1 MGLLP
6 EELTEGVNTKI
17 DFDKMR
23 LLGMHLVEYA
33 DRYSVEKDELRTLL
47 RMIGL

>member
-6 EELTEGVNTKI
+6 ENMTEGVGAQI
-17 DFDKMR
+17 DFDKQR

-33 DRYSVEKDELRTLL
+33 DRHHVTKQELKDML

>member
-6 EELTEGVNTKI
+6 EELTEGVGTKI
-17 DFDKMR
+17 DFEKMR

-33 DRYSVEKDELRTLL
+33 DRHGVEKKELKNML